1 MIFRGGNGL
10 LMRRRKDAAD
20 EAHDSSQSLDTSED
34 EVAYVEGY
42 LLEMTVTGPKVCE
55 RIYHH
60 HGGWLCL
67 RRTPVA
73 Q

>member
-1 MIFRGGNGL
+1 
-10 LMRRRKDAAD
+10 MRRRKDAAD

-55 RIYHH
+55 RRV
-60 HGGWLCL
+60 GVL
-67 RRTPVA
+67 A
-73 Q
+73 QDPAGTVRLLLS